1 MRYVKTV
8 HLKHQVRPA
17 QYFYSLHLVPFRK
30 VSSRRINIEETV
42 YNFWSFPPVR
52 KRDYLAAFPLERID
66 HFIVFEY
73 LEARQYLQLRT
84 DKIYR
89 LKDFKMQPRKIDYPF
104 DDWVLKKKEKRH
116 EHN

>member
-30 VSSRRINIEETV
+30 VSSKRINIEGTI
-42 YNFWSFPPVR
+42 YNFWSFPPIK
-52 KRDYLAAFPLERID
+52 KRDYVAAFPLEKID
-66 HFIVFEY
+66 HFLIFEY
-73 LEARQYLQLRT
+73 IYPKQYLQLRT
-84 DKIYR
+84 DKIY
-89 LKDFKMQPRKIDYPF
+89 KVSDFRMEPKKIEYIY
-104 DDWVLKKKEKRH
+104 DDWQPKTKEDKD